1 MGAGLASEDVD
12 AALRERRER
21 VFLVLAGFFLGAMT
35 LLNVMGITRFVHLG
49 PLALAV
55 GVLPYPLTFLCTD
68 FISELYGRRRANFV
82 VWVGLALNVF
92 VIATMWLGNAL
103 PSMSESL
110 RPDWQPVGSW
120 SPPPWQVI
128 YLSRPIVLTTGEE
141 VADQVG
147 LFRIVYACTA
157 GSVLA
162 SMCAYAAA
170 QFCDVSLFHFWKRM
184 TGGRHL
190 WLRNN
195 ASTMISQ
202 LVDATMVSLHHLPC
216 GPVQREQDPGGLG
229 DPDRVQLP
237 VQGPGGAG
245 GHAPFLYRGT
255 VSLLLLEYRLADRTP
270 HLTCARWWRTGQNK
284 FYRVV
289 AFRIRFLERG
299 SLEPGRYALIESA
312 LCGGLRRDSRF
323 DRWSEARAKRVAAAP
338 SVVGRHAEP
347 GLVAGQSP
355 GGAQIVS
362 RSVSA
367 GNGLRVVD

>member
-1 MGAGLASEDVD
+1 MGAGLASENLD

-21 VFLVLAGFFLGAMT
+21 VFLVLAGFFLGSMT
-35 LLNVMGITRFVHLG
+35 LLNVMGITRFVHMG

-103 PSMSESL
+103 PPMSEAV

-141 VADQVG
+141 VAGQVG

-202 LVDATMVSLHHLPC
+202 LVDATMVIFITF
-216 GPVQREQDPGGLG
+216 
-229 DPDRVQLP
+229 
-237 VQGPGGAG
+237 GADLFSG
-245 GHAPFLYRGT
+245 NKTLTALATLIACNYLFKVLVALADTAPFYVG
-255 VSLLLLEYRLADRTP
+255 V
-270 HLTCARWWRTGQNK
+270 
-284 FYRVV
+284 
-289 AFRIRFLERG
+289 RFL
-299 SLEPGRYALIESA
+299 SSYLEI
-312 LCGGLRRDSRF
+312 DSR
-323 DRWSEARAKRVAAAP
+323 
-338 SVVGRHAEP
+338 AE
-347 GLVAGQSP
+347 QH
-355 GGAQIVS
+355 I
-362 RSVSA
+362 
-367 GNGLRVVD
+367 